1 MFIIFYKL
9 FSEEKHNFR
18 GALYVSGFLTIF
30 NLFHT
35 MDEGKK
41 NKSAFVQ

>member
-9 FSEEKHNFR
+9 FSEEKHDLR
-18 GALYVSGFLTIF
+18 GALDVSWFPNIF

-35 MDEGKK
+35 IDEGKQ
-41 NKSAFVQ
+41 NKSAFV